1 MNKNYSQLLE
11 NLLTRRYDEAL
22 RESIVSDTF
31 ERSNYPDS
39 LKYVLESMEEIDP
52 SYTYKTFHITKRIQ
66 DKIETAFKARGIKA
80 DFRYQGAIQTETH
93 VVLHGGVELLI
104 ISKSHGKKPWEI
116 VRDKAQEVMEC
127 LSGDPMFKSVDY
139 SSKLDIKI
147 TTTKPRCEIRVVPVV
162 WLENKDYLET
172 KREID
177 RGVCEY
183 NLERKTKRKYLP
195 FLNIAR
201 LNSKDSRCNG
211 GLKRMIR
218 LLSSILR
225 DSEEDIKLTDY
236 QISSVLFDIPDKQ
249 LKYNSEYSLSL
260 IGVVSAQ
267 LNRIV
272 TDNQYR
278 MTLVSP
284 SEKELVF
291 GKNPRWKTELEK
303 LQKELDLITTDLQ
316 EELQKDGK
324 TLYSEL
330 KYEN

>member
-22 RESIVSDTF
+22 RESIVSEAF
-31 ERSNYPDS
+31 ERSNYPDC

-66 DKIETAFKARGIKA
+66 DKIQQAFKARNIKA

-93 VVLHGGVELLI
+93 VILHGGVELMI
-104 ISKSHGKKPWEI
+104 ISKSLGKKPWEI

-147 TTTKPRCEIRVVPVV
+147 TTIKPHCEIRILPVI

-183 NLERKTKRKYLP
+183 NLEKKTKRKYLP

-201 LNSKDSRCNG
+201 VNSKDSRCNG

-218 LLSSILR
+218 LLSSIKR
-225 DSEEDIKLTDY
+225 DATEKIRLSDY
-236 QISSVLFDIPDKQ
+236 QISSILFDIPDKQ

-272 TDNQYR
+272 TDNQHR
-278 MTLVSP
+278 TSLVSP
-284 SEKELVF
+284 SGKELVF
-291 GKNPRWKTELEK
+291 GRNPAWKTELEK

-316 EELQKDGK
+316 EELKKDGK

-330 KYEN
+330 RYEN